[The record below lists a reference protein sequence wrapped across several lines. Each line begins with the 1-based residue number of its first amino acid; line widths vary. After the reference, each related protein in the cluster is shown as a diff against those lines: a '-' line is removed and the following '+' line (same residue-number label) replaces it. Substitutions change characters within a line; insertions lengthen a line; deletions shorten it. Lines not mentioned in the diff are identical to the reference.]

1 MFEEQPELYEVQ
13 GDIEVHPLNYRLDQ
27 KRPYTV
33 VVSATGQGWLMPTE
47 DVPGNFPFRM
57 LLSEVAKLP
66 VPYDF
71 TKIIEELMPT
81 VESIKIALWFW
92 GIVTKDDLRN
102 VTEIRNALGHL
113 PSANSFVKY
122 AVGDNCYG

>member
-1 MFEEQPELYEVQ
+1 MFGEDLELYEVQ
-13 GDIEVHPLNYRLDQ
+13 DDIEVRPLNYRLDQ

-33 VVSATGQGWLMPTE
+33 VVSDTGQGWLMPTE

-57 LLSEVAKLP
+57 LLSETAKLP

-71 TKIIEELMPT
+71 TEIIEELMPT
-81 VESIKIALWFW
+81 VESIKLALWFW

-102 VTEIRNALGHL
+102 VAEIRNALGRL

-122 AVGDNCYG
+122 AVGDN